1 MSMIMQYVRIQ
12 PDELVRLRRLLVTDR
27 NRAYDYVDELAD
39 TDPWRSLDTDRAWA
53 GLDYLLNLAGPPP
66 VDVIY
71 GDERLTDDEWG
82 YGPPRL
88 LTGADVTRAA
98 DFLDRTPFDLL
109 AAHLD
114 PDSMTGIYPGI
125 WQRAEAGDYLR
136 TWYRAQQA
144 FFHRAAA
151 HGDALVVYLS

>member
-12 PDELVRLRRLLVTDR
+12 PDELVQLRWLLVADR

-39 TDPWRSLDTDRAWA
+39 ADRWRSLDTDKAWA

-66 VDVIY
+66 VDVIH
-71 GDERLTDDEWG
+71 GAQRLTDDEWG

-88 LTGADVTRAA
+88 LTEAEVRQGAE
-98 DFLDRTPFDLL
+98 FLDLTPFAQL
-109 AAHLD
+109 AVHLD
-114 PDSMTGIYPGI
+114 PDAMSGIYPGI
-125 WQRAEAGDYLR
+125 WARDDAGEYLGMWYQAQRD
-136 TWYRAQQA
+136 

-151 HGDALVVYLS
+151 QGDALVIYLS